1 MWVEY
6 ELVARVAWV
15 VMVCMSR
22 NRCRTAACTYV
33 NPCTYSNPCTFVN
46 PDLPRT
52 VCLFVCDAAAFCPP
66 QPCSVCL
73 SLLFFSYRSLP
84 FYFASFCKPSAV
96 SICISLYL
104 LVCLFVFLFGCPLV
118 NDCLPVWVLNVC
130 MSCDR
135 CEDAPQRHRPHD
147 DNREINALSPHHHT
161 QSYPQNHTHTVPCRT
176 HIPIPILGPYK
187 VAPSHITITTVC
199 QAKLKQM
206 CHSKPY
212 KVGLK

>member
-1 MWVEY
+1 MST
-6 ELVARVAWV
+6 RVLIPTRV
-15 VMVCMSR
+15 HLS
-22 NRCRTAACTYV
+22 T
-33 NPCTYSNPCTFVN
+33 PTFLA
-46 PDLPRT
+46 PF
-52 VCLFVCDAAAFCPP
+52 VCLFVMQQLFAH
-66 QPCSVCL
+66 L
-73 SLLFFSYRSLP
+73 SLAQFVCHCCFSASH
-84 FYFASFCKPSAV
+84 FVFFASFCQQSTEIIVRFCPLICFLHSRDDSA
-96 SICISLYL
+96 SISLWSGEVFLVPLFASLYL

-147 DNREINALSPHHHT
+147 DNREINALSPHHYT
-161 QSYPQNHTHTVPCRT
+161 QLYPQNHTHTVPCRT
-176 HIPIPILGPYK
+176 HIPIPIPGPYK

>member
-1 MWVEY
+1 MSTSV
-6 ELVARVAWV
+6 LIPTRVHL
-15 VMVCMSR
+15 S
-22 NRCRTAACTYV
+22 T
-33 NPCTYSNPCTFVN
+33 PTFLA
-46 PDLPRT
+46 PF
-52 VCLFVCDAAAFCPP
+52 VCLFVMQQLFAH
-66 QPCSVCL
+66 L
-73 SLLFFSYRSLP
+73 SLAQFVCHCCFSASILCWFIFHLFVNHQRKLLSELVPLICFLHCRVYSHLCMCGKVSHCQSIRMFLYR
-84 FYFASFCKPSAV
+84 
-96 SICISLYL
+96 

-176 HIPIPILGPYK
+176 HIPIPGPYK

-212 KVGLK
+212 KVGPK